1 MMNKFLSFLFDQVMG
16 FFAWLRLAVIA
27 LCPIAA
33 GIYSWLIGG
42 DVAMYVW
49 GGNGAPISDMFMQFF
64 IAAPFGAVAFYG
76 VRFLLKKLGVDNR

>member
-33 GIYSWLIGG
+33 AIYSWLIGG

-49 GGNGAPISDMFMQFF
+49 GNNGAASDLIIHF
-64 IAAPFGAVAFYG
+64 III
-76 VRFLLKKLGVDNR
+76 